1 MRLECFHCGK
11 ESHSESVLSPAQAPS
26 LHIPSFELG
35 VSFLLLLPTCTC
47 LCHCHSTDT
56 TAGLCS
62 GAFWRSLDTALP
74 AGSETSKTSQ
84 RPNKYAKEKP
94 SLAWAEPVRWM
105 RACSGVGL
113 WQEELETG
121 AEDASGC
128 KKSAL
133 ELCWLLGQ
141 APPALQNSALSF
153 TGKQT
158 KPKCEHFRGQS
169 GNNGMST
176 GGV

>member
-1 MRLECFHCGK
+1 MARNPTQN
-11 ESHSESVLSPAQAPS
+11 LSSPLLKLHPCTFLPSSWEFPSSSSSPPA
-26 LHIPSFELG
+26 L
-35 VSFLLLLPTCTC
+35 VCV
-47 LCHCHSTDT
+47 
-56 TAGLCS
+56 TA
-62 GAFWRSLDTALP
+62 TALIP
-74 AGSETSKTSQ
+74 QQVFALVLFGEVWMLLCQMDQ
-84 RPNKYAKEKP
+84 RPAKLLKDQTNMQRRNLC
-94 SLAWAEPVRWM
+94 LAWAEPVRWM

-113 WQEELETG
+113 WQEELEHR

-141 APPALQNSALSF
+141 APPALQNSALHF